1 MFVKQFENILFVVVI
16 ALNTL
21 CSFVSDKLYLK
32 HFWWLSI
39 F

>member
-21 CSFVSDKLYLK
+21 CSFVSDTNFILNT
-32 HFWWLSI
+32 SGG
-39 F
+39 